1 MKIHHRTQHF
11 YEYKLVCSEHE
22 NFKKKYFPQC
32 NSHALK
38 CISLQTVK
46 DNRDYV
52 LFEVCIHYL
61 M

>member
-1 MKIHHRTQHF
+1 
-11 YEYKLVCSEHE
+11 
-22 NFKKKYFPQC
+22 
-32 NSHALK
+32 
-38 CISLQTVK
+38 VK